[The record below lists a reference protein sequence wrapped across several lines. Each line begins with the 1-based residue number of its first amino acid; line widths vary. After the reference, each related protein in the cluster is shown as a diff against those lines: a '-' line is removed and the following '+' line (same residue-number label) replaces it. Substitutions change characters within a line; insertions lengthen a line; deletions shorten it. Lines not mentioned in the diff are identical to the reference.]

1 MSDIYKLEMTAITG
15 ESISFSDYREQ
26 AMLVVNLASQ

>member
-1 MSDIYKLEMTAITG
+1 MSNIYNLEMNAITG
-15 ESISFSDYREQ
+15 ESVAFSDYREQ

>member
-1 MSDIYKLEMTAITG
+1 MSDIYDMTMKSITG
-15 ESISFSDYREQ
+15 DDITFSDFRGQ

>member
-1 MSDIYKLEMTAITG
+1 MPNIYNLKMNAITG

-26 AMLVVNLASQ
+26 AMLVINLASQ